1 MTCPATASLVPVSS
15 CFARCACVTVHPSS
29 ALLEY
34 IVDMLQ
40 APAWQPPLPEEPPK
54 VEPKTEQPGGGH
66 VMSEYE
72 RFMAEVRSWS
82 GQHCK

>member
-1 MTCPATASLVPVSS
+1 VRVSQ
-15 CFARCACVTVHPSS
+15 CIHRQHVN
-29 ALLEY
+29 EY

-40 APAWQPPLPEEPPK
+40 APAWQPPLPEEPLK

-72 RFMAEVRSWS
+72 RFMAEVRFWS
-82 GQHCK
+82 GQHCKCMLMPGST